1 MNFQISY
8 SWRVQK
14 HPLGGKLAEEFVK
27 FTKSLV
33 RRIRQSKINNLQ
45 SPIKQTTLK
54 NFKTK
59 QNPNSIMNNEIFDKL
74 NSIFETLIYITEIIT
89 GQHHESL
96 YNF

>member
-8 SWRVQK
+8 
-14 HPLGGKLAEEFVK
+14 LGGKHAEEFVK
-27 FTKSLV
+27 FTKSLI

-59 QNPNSIMNNEIFDKL
+59 QNPNNKMNNKIFDKL
-74 NSIFETLIYITEIIT
+74 NSIFETLIYITESLDNIMKTLSIT
-89 GQHHESL
+89 FRKLFME
-96 YNF
+96 

>member
-14 HPLGGKLAEEFVK
+14 HPLGGKLDEEFVK
-27 FTKSLV
+27 FTKSLI

-59 QNPNSIMNNEIFDKL
+59 QNPNNKIFDKL
-74 NSIFETLIYITEIIT
+74 IQYLKP
-89 GQHHESL
+89 
-96 YNF
+96 